1 MLLQNEISQRN
12 LSATIAA
19 REISMEF
26 FVRKMITL
34 QQLIITQ
41 TIHMLSVNNL
51 SVFFTGKYLF
61 DDVTFL
67 ITERDRVG
75 LVGKNGAGKTT
86 LLRIITGEQQPETGS
101 ISKPS
106 DLLIGYLPQE
116 MVTTGKGTVFEET
129 LKAFD
134 RALQLKAESERISIA
149 LTERDDFH
157 SPEYMKLIEKLNDCN
172 EQFEMLGGNEM
183 EGEAEKVLTGLG
195 FLSSDF
201 NRKIAEF
208 SGGWRMR
215 VELAKLLLRKPG
227 LLLLDEPTNHL
238 DIESIQWLEE
248 YLQSFRGAVVLVSHD
263 RAFLDNVTK
272 RTIEISLGKIFDF
285 KTSYSGYVEQR
296 SELREQQM
304 AAFNNQQ
311 KQLADIERFIERF
324 RYKSTKSRQVQ
335 SKVKLLEKIDRVEVE
350 DIDKSSIHF
359 KFPPAPP
366 SGKIVLEANNLAKY
380 YGSHKVFSDVDF
392 AIERND
398 FVAFVG
404 KNGEGKTTLAK
415 IIVENLEHTGEC
427 KIGYNVK
434 LGYYAQNQADML
446 DPERTVFQTI
456 DDVAVGDIRP
466 KVRGI
471 LGSFLFAGEDIEKK
485 VKVLSGGEKSRL
497 ALAKLLLSPVNLLVL
512 DEPTNHLDMT
522 SKDILKN
529 ALLMFDGTLVVVS
542 HDRDFLQGLTN
553 KVFEFRDGKV
563 KQHIG
568 DIYEF
573 LEKRRISH
581 LDDLSLRRAESA
593 MADNS
598 GAVSQNKLNYEKRKL
613 VEKEIRRVASKIEK
627 SEDEINRIES
637 EIAGIDAMLA
647 NPEAHATRIADGSIY
662 NLYEQLKQQLQQE
675 MDAWELLHLEME
687 EIKEQANN

>member
-1 MLLQNEISQRN
+1 
-12 LSATIAA
+12 
-19 REISMEF
+19 
-26 FVRKMITL
+26 
-34 QQLIITQ
+34 
-41 TIHMLSVNNL
+41 MLSVNNL
-51 SVFFTGKYLF
+51 SVYFTGKYLF

-86 LLRIITGEQQPETGS
+86 LLRIITGEQLPETGN

-106 DLLIGYLPQE
+106 DMLIGYLPQE
-116 MVTTGKGTVFEET
+116 MMTTGAGSVFEET

-134 RALQLKAESERISIA
+134 RVLKLKAESERISLAIM
-149 LTERDDFH
+149 ERDDFH
-157 SPEYMKLIEKLNDCN
+157 SQEYLRLIEKLHECN
-172 EQFEMLGGNEM
+172 EQFDLLGGNSM
-183 EGEAEKVLTGLG
+183 EGEAEKVLLGLG
-195 FLSSDF
+195 FLAGDF
-201 NRKIAEF
+201 NRKLSEF

-215 VELAKLLLRKPG
+215 VELAKLLLKKPD

-248 YLQSFRGAVVLVSHD
+248 YLQTFRGAVVVVSHD

-285 KTSYSGYVEQR
+285 KASYSGYVELR
-296 SELREQQM
+296 GELREQQM
-304 AAFNNQQ
+304 SAYNNQQ

-350 DIDKSSIHF
+350 DLDKSSIHF
-359 KFPPAPP
+359 KFPPAPA
-366 SGKIVLEANNLAKY
+366 SGKIVLEANGLTKF
-380 YGSHKVFSDVDF
+380 YGDHKVFSHVDF

-427 KIGYNVK
+427 KTGHNVK
-434 LGYYAQNQADML
+434 VGYYAQNQADML

-471 LGSFLFAGEDIEKK
+471 LGSFLFSGEDIDKK
-485 VKVLSGGEKSRL
+485 VKILSGGEKSRL

-529 ALLMFDGTLVVVS
+529 ALLMFDGTLIVVS

-563 KQHIG
+563 KQHFG

-573 LEKRRISH
+573 LEKRRIST
-581 LDDLSLRRAESA
+581 LDALNLKKAENA
-593 MADNS
+593 AAENS
-598 GAVSQNKLNYEKRKL
+598 GPVSQNKLNYAKRKL
-613 VEKEIRRVASKIEK
+613 NDKEVRRVASKIEK
-627 SEDEINRIES
+627 SETEIHRLES
-637 EIAGIDAMLA
+637 EIAGIDAVLA
-647 NPEAHATRIADGSIY
+647 NPEMHQARISDGSIY
-662 NLYEQLKQQLQQE
+662 NQYELYKQQLKEE
-675 MDAWELLHLEME
+675 MDNWELLHLEME
-687 EIKEQANN
+687 EIKEQEL

>member
-1 MLLQNEISQRN
+1 
-12 LSATIAA
+12 
-19 REISMEF
+19 
-26 FVRKMITL
+26 
-34 QQLIITQ
+34 
-41 TIHMLSVNNL
+41 MLSVNNL
-51 SVFFTGKYLF
+51 SVYFTGKYLF

-67 ITERDRVG
+67 ITEKDRVG

-86 LLRIITGEQQPETGS
+86 LLRIITGEQMPEAGN

-106 DLLIGYLPQE
+106 DMLIGYLPQE
-116 MVTTGKGTVFEET
+116 MVTTGDGSVFEET
-129 LKAFD
+129 LRAFE
-134 RALQLKAESERISIA
+134 RALRLKAESERLSIA
-149 LTERDDFH
+149 ITEREDFH
-157 SPEYMKLIEKLNDCN
+157 SAEYLHLIERLHDCN
-172 EQFEMLGGNEM
+172 EHFDMLGGNEM
-183 EGEAEKVLTGLG
+183 EGEAEKVLLGLG
-195 FLSSDF
+195 FMPGDF
-201 NRKIAEF
+201 NRKLSEF

-215 VELAKLLLRKPG
+215 VELAKLLLKKPD

-238 DIESIQWLEE
+238 DIESIQWLEG
-248 YLQSFRGAVVLVSHD
+248 YLLTFRGAVVVVSHD

-285 KTSYSGYVEQR
+285 KASYSGYVELR
-296 SELREQQM
+296 GELREQQM
-304 AAFNNQQ
+304 SAYNNQQ

-350 DIDKSSIHF
+350 DLDKSSIHF

-366 SGKIVLEANNLAKY
+366 SGKIVLEATGLAKY
-380 YGSHKVFSDVDF
+380 YGAHKVFTGVDF

-471 LGSFLFAGEDIEKK
+471 LGSFLFSGEDIDKK

-497 ALAKLLLSPVNLLVL
+497 ALAKLLLSPVNLLIL

-563 KQHIG
+563 KQHFG

-573 LEKRRISH
+573 LEKRRIVT
-581 LDDLSLRRAESA
+581 LDELNSKKAENA
-593 MADNS
+593 AAEN
-598 GAVSQNKLNYEKRKL
+598 GGVVSQNKLNYAQRKL
-613 VEKEIRRVASKIEK
+613 TDKELRKVQTKIEK
-627 SEDEINRIES
+627 SETEIHRLES
-637 EIAGIDAMLA
+637 EIAGIDAALA
-647 NPEAHATRIADGSIY
+647 NPDIHAAQLSDGTIY
-662 NLYEQLKQQLQQE
+662 HRYELLKQQLKDE
-675 MDAWELLHLEME
+675 MDNWEMFHLEME
-687 EIKEQANN
+687 EIKEQDQ

>member
-1 MLLQNEISQRN
+1 
-12 LSATIAA
+12 
-19 REISMEF
+19 
-26 FVRKMITL
+26 
-34 QQLIITQ
+34 
-41 TIHMLSVNNL
+41 MLSVNNL
-51 SVFFTGKYLF
+51 SVYFTGKYLF
-61 DDVTFL
+61 DDVSFL

-86 LLRIITGEQQPETGS
+86 LLRIITGGQQPETGT

-106 DLLIGYLPQE
+106 DMLIGYLPQE
-116 MVTTGKGTVFEET
+116 MVTTGAGSVFEET
-129 LKAFD
+129 LRAFD
-134 RALQLKAESERISIA
+134 RALKLKAESERLSTAI
-149 LTERDDFH
+149 TVREDFH
-157 SPEYMKLIEKLNDCN
+157 SKEYLQLIERLHDCN
-172 EQFEMLGGNEM
+172 EHFNMLGGNEM
-183 EGEAEKVLTGLG
+183 EGEAEKVLLGLG
-195 FLSSDF
+195 FLPGDF
-201 NRKIAEF
+201 NRKLSEF

-215 VELAKLLLRKPG
+215 VELAKLLLKKPD

-248 YLQSFRGAVVLVSHD
+248 YLQTFRGAVVVVSHD

-285 KTSYSGYVEQR
+285 KASYSGYVELR
-296 SELREQQM
+296 GELREQQM
-304 AAFNNQQ
+304 AAFTNQQ

-335 SKVKLLEKIDRVEVE
+335 SKVKLLGKIDRVEVE
-350 DIDKSSIHF
+350 DLDKSAIHF

-366 SGKIVLEANNLAKY
+366 SGKIVLEANGLAKY
-380 YGSHKVFSDVDF
+380 YGAHKVFSEVDF

-415 IIVENLEHTGEC
+415 IIAENLEHTGEC
-427 KIGYNVK
+427 KIGHNVK

-466 KVRGI
+466 KVRSI
-471 LGSFLFAGEDIEKK
+471 LGSFLFSGEDIDKK

-529 ALLMFDGTLVVVS
+529 ALLMFDGTLIVVS
-542 HDRDFLQGLTN
+542 HDRDFLQGLTD

-573 LEKRRISH
+573 LEKRRIAT
-581 LDDLSLRRAESA
+581 LDDLSSKRAAIAAE
-593 MADNS
+593 NN
-598 GAVSQNKLNYEKRKL
+598 GAISQNKLNYAKRKITD
-613 VEKEIRRVASKIEK
+613 KEIRRVATKIEK
-627 SEDEINRIES
+627 SETEINRIES
-637 EIAGIDAMLA
+637 EITGIDAVLA
-647 NPEAHATRIADGSIY
+647 NPELHSASLSDGTIY
-662 NLYEQLKQQLQQE
+662 HRYELLKEQLKQE
-675 MDAWELLHLEME
+675 MDSWELLHLEMD
-687 EIKEQANN
+687 EIKETEQ